1 MVLSSSSMM
10 VALFLLWVRLT
21 ILIPSMVVE
30 AFDSMTVSSYKNFF
44 GSSPDWA
51 QRRPVF
57 LSSCSRLPLFFR
69 GSLFSL
75 SSSSSSTNEAA
86 FTTPSTDDSSSS
98 SFLSTP
104 LPLHTFA
111 GQVEQALKV
120 NFGAEHVDRV
130 LHCWRRLEANV
141 EYQQPVVLHDED
153 DDNDD
158 DKKDRLEPTT
168 SRVDEDD
175 PIPVTRT
182 TEDLRV
188 QQCHSHVPGLTVQ
201 EFWKDATSTETTKD
215 LAWTDE
221 LQTKFGAAICQE
233 FTNVLQQNAQ
243 TLSEQGNNVWSAA
256 LTEEAAANYGRGWK
270 TLVLMDRGV
279 WDETNVQFFPQTA
292 RAIHEAGVPAVE
304 VFFAR
309 MDPWATIPTHSDQT
323 NFVLTSHLGIQIPS
337 TTTTTTTTPS
347 NDDND
352 DDDNNKDTT
361 RRRYCELRVGNQVEA
376 WQAGHVMVFD
386 TSLQH
391 NAVNWT
397 PEPRTILMMRVWHPE
412 LTTIEK
418 QALQFIWDCLDVP
431 ELATTS
437 VHGPADQKQALLQQ
451 VQDRR
456 AFPQGVLDTFTTTM
470 DSKSSSMGFGG
481 TKNRRTTQKKKGR
494 KKK

>member
-1 MVLSSSSMM
+1 M
-10 VALFLLWVRLT
+10 
-21 ILIPSMVVE
+21 
-30 AFDSMTVSSYKNFF
+30 
-44 GSSPDWA
+44 
-51 QRRPVF
+51 
-57 LSSCSRLPLFFR
+57 
-69 GSLFSL
+69 
-75 SSSSSSTNEAA
+75 
-86 FTTPSTDDSSSS
+86 
-98 SFLSTP
+98 
-104 LPLHTFA
+104 HTFA
-111 GQVEQALKV
+111 GQVEQALTV

-141 EYQQPVVLHDED
+141 EYQQPVVLQD
-153 DDNDD
+153 DDN
-158 DKKDRLEPTT
+158 DKKDRLDTTT
-168 SRVDEDD
+168 SRVDDDD

-201 EFWKDATSTETTKD
+201 EFWKDATTSTTTTTRPD
-215 LAWTDE
+215 MAWAIE
-221 LQTKFGAAICQE
+221 LQSKFGAAICQE
-233 FTNVLQQNAQ
+233 FTNVMERNAQ
-243 TLSEQGNNVWSAA
+243 TLSEEGNNVWSAA

-337 TTTTTTTTPS
+337 TTTTTTTSP
-347 NDDND
+347 NDDKDMD
-352 DDDNNKDTT
+352 DNDNNKDTV

-437 VHGPADQKQALLQQ
+437 VHGPPDQTQALLQQ
-451 VQDRR
+451 AKERR
-456 AFPQGVLDTFTTTM
+456 AVPQVVLDTLTTTI
-470 DSKSSSMGFGG
+470 DLKSSMGFGG
-481 TKNRRTTQKKKGR
+481 TTNRRTTQKKKGR